1 MSLKYSILNLST
13 RSKARSDSRV
23 GFLALVLC
31 ISLLSSACGPSGP
44 TIITS
49 PETNQDNQQVRLRW
63 FPSPKARGYRLSIK
77 SSNNTAVQNLATVPF
92 GCTHEGVEGYT
103 SGLCVL
109 DVPLP
114 TASDTYRL
122 TLTAVN
128 EHGES
133 IGTVLRVTK

>member
-1 MSLKYSILNLST
+1 M
-13 RSKARSDSRV
+13 
-23 GFLALVLC
+23 
-31 ISLLSSACGPSGP
+31 LLFSACGPSGP
-44 TIITS
+44 TIVTS
-49 PETNQDNQQVRLRW
+49 PEATQDDHQVRLRW
-63 FPSPKARGYRLSIK
+63 FPSEKARGYRLSIK
-77 SSNNTAVQNLATVPF
+77 SSGNIAVQNLEMVPK

-109 DVPLP
+109 DVALP

-133 IGTVLRVTK
+133 IGTVMRVTK